1 MLSHLFLC
9 RSELSLFET
18 AVISFPSEIML
29 LLNLAWNDR
38 FVKVSKCNASKIIFN
53 QIIQLFPDRTCRT
66 LTSTCAF
73 RCMILQTCYCRKAS
87 FCRMKNGSESV
98 FFRRF
103 CQAVAAALSAI
114 NPCVTRDFKIF
125 SKYFSEIS

>member
-1 MLSHLFLC
+1 MLSHLFLS

-53 QIIQLFPDRTCRT
+53 KIIQLFPDRMRN
-66 LTSTCAF
+66 
-73 RCMILQTCYCRKAS
+73 
-87 FCRMKNGSESV
+87 NGSHYGD
-98 FFRRF
+98 
-103 CQAVAAALSAI
+103 L
-114 NPCVTRDFKIF
+114 
-125 SKYFSEIS
+125 YG

>member
-1 MLSHLFLC
+1 MLSHLFLS

-53 QIIQLFPDRTCRT
+53 QIIPCPSDSSLAQL
-66 LTSTCAF
+66 
-73 RCMILQTCYCRKAS
+73 
-87 FCRMKNGSESV
+87 
-98 FFRRF
+98 
-103 CQAVAAALSAI
+103 
-114 NPCVTRDFKIF
+114 
-125 SKYFSEIS
+125 